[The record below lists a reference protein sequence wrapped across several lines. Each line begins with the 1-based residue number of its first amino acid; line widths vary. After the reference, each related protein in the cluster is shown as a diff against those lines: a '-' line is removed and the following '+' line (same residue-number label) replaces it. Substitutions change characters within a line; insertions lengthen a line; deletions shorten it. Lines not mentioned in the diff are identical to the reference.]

1 MEVLQQYKCPNC
13 DGAIELDIA
22 YQNGITH
29 KLKCRYCGTR
39 FELETLQAYEQELQQ
54 DTPDDMT
61 WDTAAGGD
69 WTEGEAEG
77 IRSYVCQNCAG
88 EILADENT
96 GATSCPYCGSP
107 VVMMNQFAGALKPD
121 LVIPFKLDK
130 EAAKEALK
138 NHLKGK
144 PLLPKSFKSENR
156 LEELKGIYVPFWL
169 FDADADADIR
179 YKATRVSVW
188 SDSKY
193 NYTKTSYYSI
203 HRAGSLGFN
212 GVPVDGSKKMDDT
225 LMESLEPFDLTQ
237 AVDFQTAYLAG
248 YLADQYDVSSETCM
262 PRANQRI
269 KTSTENAF
277 RDTVSGYNT
286 VTTQASS
293 IQLKNSKVSYAL
305 LPVWI
310 LNTKYKDKDLMFA
323 MNGQTG
329 KFVGNLPVNWGAF
342 WGWLLGIAGAVTALA
357 FGISC
362 LF

>member
-1 MEVLQQYKCPNC
+1 MATMLEYKCPSCGGALSFDSQLQTVKCPYC
-13 DGAIELDIA
+13 DTEFDMEALRELDVA
-22 YQNGITH
+22 
-29 KLKCRYCGTR
+29 
-39 FELETLQAYEQELQQ
+39 LEQSPQ
-54 DTPDDMT
+54 DDMT
-61 WDTAAGGD
+61 WQKRPGEDWQSQEQDELCSFICQSCGGEIMCETTTAA
-69 WTEGEAEG
+69 
-77 IRSYVCQNCAG
+77 S
-88 EILADENT
+88 
-96 GATSCPYCGSP
+96 SCPYCGNP
-107 VVMMNQFAGALKPD
+107 VIMTERLSGALRPD

-130 EAAKEALK
+130 AAAKAALK
-138 NHLKGK
+138 NHFKGK
-144 PLLPKSFKSENR
+144 PLLPKTFKTENR
-156 LEELKGIYVPFWL
+156 LEQLQGIYVPFWL

-179 YKATRVSVW
+179 YKATRISVW

-225 LMESLEPFDLTQ
+225 LMESLEPFDLSQ

-248 YLADQYDVSSETCM
+248 YLADKYDVGADDSIG
-262 PRANQRI
+262 RANERI
-269 KTSTENAF
+269 KTNTENAF
-277 RDTVSGYNT
+277 MQTVVGYNT
-286 VTTQASS
+286 VLPQHSAV
-293 IQLKNSKVSYAL
+293 QLKNSKVSYAL

-310 LNTKYKDKDLMFA
+310 LNTKYKGKDYMFA

-342 WGWLLGIAGAVTALA
+342 WGWFLGIAGAVTALA